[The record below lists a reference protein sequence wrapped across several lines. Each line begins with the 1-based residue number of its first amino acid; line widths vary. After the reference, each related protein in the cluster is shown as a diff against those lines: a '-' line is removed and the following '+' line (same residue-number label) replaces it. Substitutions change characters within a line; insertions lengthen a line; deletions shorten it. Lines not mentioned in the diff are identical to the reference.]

1 MASPR
6 AYVAAGPDA
15 EFLWICVLMMVIKL
29 AA

>member
-15 EFLWICVLMMVIKL
+15 EVLWICVLLMVIKL